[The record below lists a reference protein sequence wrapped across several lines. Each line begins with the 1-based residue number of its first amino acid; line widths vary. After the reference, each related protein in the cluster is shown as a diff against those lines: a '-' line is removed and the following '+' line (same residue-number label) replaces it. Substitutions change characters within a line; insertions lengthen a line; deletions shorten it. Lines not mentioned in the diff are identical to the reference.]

1 MNNLIYD
8 NSAINGGG
16 VRFCYFLVP
25 GHEPVVANNVI
36 VDNHGENGGGVH
48 VFEAYPTLLH
58 NTISGNEAA
67 NGGGLFVTSF
77 SSPIF
82 IDSILWGDSAPTG
95 LEIYIDATSSLDIDY
110 CDVQGGEE
118 SVFQEPGSS
127 LLWGE
132 ANFDVDP
139 LFSSPSDFD
148 YHLRPASPCI
158 DIGIYVRID
167 EDMDGDPRPLG
178 VAVDVGADEVSVF
191 TLDLDAFY
199 DGSELALVYTLGT
212 PEPATWANYLIVTY
226 PMIQVFPLGTAPL
239 PAIDPPMEI
248 TISFPFP
255 SVGWIGIYSGL
266 FTSSGAEA
274 VVLEWINTGG

>member
-8 NSAINGGG
+8 NRAINGGG

-36 VDNHGENGGGVH
+36 VGNHGENGGGVH

-58 NTISGNEAA
+58 NTISENEAV

-110 CDVQGGEE
+110 CDVQGGEG
-118 SVFQEPGSS
+118 SVFQEPGSI
-127 LLWGE
+127 LFWGE
-132 ANFDVDP
+132 ANFDEDP
-139 LFSSPSDFD
+139 LFMSPSDLD

-158 DIGIYVRID
+158 DIGTYVRID

-178 VAVDVGADEVSVF
+178 VAVDIGADEVSVF

-199 DGSELALVYTLGT
+199 EGGELTLVFTIGT
-212 PEPATWANYLIVTY
+212 PEPATWANYLILTY
-226 PMIQVFPLGTAPL
+226 PDIVVVPLWTVSL
-239 PAIDPPMEI
+239 PAIDPPMDI
-248 TISFPFP
+248 PISFPFP
-255 SVGWIGIYSGL
+255 SVGWIGIYTGL